1 MARTNRTWTSK
12 IGILQFARAYL
23 GLRLYP
29 WQRKI
34 LLAIEAGYPVAALVC
49 NNGGEKTGGI
59 PSPVLLVFF
68 NFAAGRWEG
77 FPGCWM
83 KGREKAYPGSKNF
96 GSRPALQWGGLQAT
110 EP

>member
-49 NNGGEKTGGI
+49 NNGGKKTGVS
-59 PSPVLLVFF
+59 PSPVLCVLFIFSGCCSYYLSLFLLLQSDYVC
-68 NFAAGRWEG
+68 RVDHHH
-77 FPGCWM
+77 FP
-83 KGREKAYPGSKNF
+83 P
-96 GSRPALQWGGLQAT
+96 LQF
-110 EP
+110 

>member
-49 NNGGEKTGGI
+49 NNGGKNSGEISPAGPLVLFNCPGGGRDVFSGFLLQGDKYG
-59 PSPVLLVFF
+59 SPRLQIVACSPTPARV
-68 NFAAGRWEG
+68 
-77 FPGCWM
+77 
-83 KGREKAYPGSKNF
+83 AYPC
-96 GSRPALQWGGLQAT
+96 A
-110 EP
+110 

>member
-49 NNGGEKTGGI
+49 NNGGKSSVII
-59 PSPVLLVFF
+59 PTAVLWFLY
-68 NFAAGRWEG
+68 NWPAGR
-77 FPGCWM
+77 CNVLS
-83 KGREKAYPGSKNF
+83 GSWKQVRLAGN
-96 GSRPALQWGGLQAT
+96 Q
-110 EP
+110 

>member
-49 NNGGEKTGGI
+49 NNGGEKAVVI
-59 PSPVLLVFF
+59 SSPRPWFVF
-68 NFAAGRWEG
+68 NFSGGGGYGLFRTCVEVEEQTL
-77 FPGCWM
+77 PP
-83 KGREKAYPGSKNF
+83 RENIYHP
-96 GSRPALQWGGLQAT
+96 
-110 EP
+110 

>member
-49 NNGGEKTGGI
+49 NNGGKKTAI
-59 PSPVLLVFF
+59 IVSTAPNVFF
-68 NFAAGRWEG
+68 HLTAENPYSLSTVLCTVNKHLPPAAMRLVLRSLPIGDG
-77 FPGCWM
+77 FP
-83 KGREKAYPGSKNF
+83 
-96 GSRPALQWGGLQAT
+96 T
-110 EP
+110 